1 MSTRLVP
8 AGQHGGGS
16 VGQRLAS
23 RGEGHPGP
31 GPGEQPHSQLA
42 LQLLDLLG
50 QRRLGYK
57 QPLRRA
63 GEVSFGSDGGKVAQQ
78 PGVGIHAIRL

>member
-1 MSTRLVP
+1 V
-8 AGQHGGGS
+8 
-16 VGQRLAS
+16 
-23 RGEGHPGP
+23 
-31 GPGEQPHSQLA
+31 A

-50 QRRLGYK
+50 QRRLGDK

-78 PGVGIHAIRL
+78 PGVDIHASRL